1 MRGDLQQGY
10 RAERLRKLTDYGL
23 VGILYSGQR
32 VSVFTAMIE
41 VGKKLN
47 WGTENAGHWTLLTI
61 CNRQHVNVLIWQ
73 RTTLLSRALRL

>member
-1 MRGDLQQGY
+1 MRGDLLKGY
-10 RAERLRKLTDYGL
+10 RAERLRKLTDYGP

-47 WGTENAGHWTLLTI
+47 WGTEMLATGLCSQYATD
-61 CNRQHVNVLIWQ
+61 
-73 RTTLLSRALRL
+73 SM